1 MSIRPVSFNISLFEI
16 YSSKGIPVNVSGAFS
31 NLFYYESILDNTV
44 RVTATFAD
52 TGNRDNQDG
61 SSALEQDDANLTA
74 GEIAHLIIEDEFGN
88 TLTFKDNTQLRIKEV
103 RNIIEDS
110 IKAIYTID
118 FYSQE
123 SITNEFV
130 KSRVSS
136 SYDGR
141 ISDTVYNILVRDC
154 IKTEKNVDID
164 SCLNDLCV
172 WGNTDKPFYKLAWLA
187 KRAVPD
193 IQNSPGNYAGY
204 FFYETSEGYKFKSID
219 KLFTQNPKKKLI
231 YNNTTGLPE
240 GYDNKILEYS
250 FDSVVDIHKKLLTGA
265 LSKTELRTFESY
277 KNQYDGEGKKEFESS
292 KQFNQDN
299 NGGKTQ
305 IEVAC
310 DLNVKDEATRTTFKM
325 KDIGIARNL
334 DKKEE
339 VNFDI
344 DNTLRQSSVR
354 YNNLFTIKLSI
365 AIYGDMTLHPGD
377 LLHCDFPE
385 ISDKKNQ
392 VVSQRKS
399 GIYMIVDLCHMI
411 TPTGVTYTR
420 LNLVRDSL
428 GRKPF

>member
-1 MSIRPVSFNISLFEI
+1 MTIRPVSFNISLFDI
-16 YSSKGIPVNVSGAFS
+16 YSSKGTPISVSSGIS
-31 NLFYYESILDNTV
+31 NLLYHESILDNTI

-52 TGNRDNQDG
+52 TGNRDTENG
-61 SSALEQDDANLTA
+61 ASTLEQDDANLTA
-74 GEIAHLIIEDEFGN
+74 GEKTHLVIEDEYGN
-88 TLTFKDNTQLRIKEV
+88 KLSFKNNTQLRIKEV

-123 SITNEFV
+123 SIINEFM
-130 KSRVSS
+130 KSRVNK
-136 SYDGR
+136 SYDGK
-141 ISDTVYNILVRDC
+141 ISDTVYNILVKDC
-154 IKTEKNVDID
+154 IKTKKNVDID
-164 SCLNDLCV
+164 PCLNDLCV

-187 KRAVPD
+187 KRSVPD
-193 IQNSPGNYAGY
+193 MQNSSGNYAGY

-219 KLFTQNPKKKLI
+219 KLFTQKPKRKLI
-231 YNNTTGLPE
+231 YNNTTGLPD
-240 GYDNKILEYS
+240 GYDSKILEYS
-250 FDSVVDIHKKLLTGA
+250 FDSIVDIHKKLLTGA

-277 KNQYDGEGKKEFESS
+277 KNKYEGEGKKEFDSS
-292 KQFNQDN
+292 KQFNKNN
-299 NGGKTQ
+299 NGGKNS
-305 IEVAC
+305 IKIAA
-310 DLNVKDEATRTTFKM
+310 DLNANSEATRTIFKT

-334 DKKEE
+334 DKKEK

-344 DNTLRQSSVR
+344 DNILRQSSVR

-365 AIYGDMTLHPGD
+365 AIYGDITLHPGD

-385 ISDKKNQ
+385 VSDKKNQ
-392 VVSQRKS
+392 IVSQKKS

-420 LNLVRDSL
+420 MNLVRDSI